1 MFANTIFAV
10 DSHTAGEPT
19 RIIVGGILDV
29 PGKTMME
36 KKRYFQDNLDN
47 VRTML
52 MLEPR
57 GHKNMYGAVVTA
69 PTSPEA
75 DFGVIFMDPQEYC
88 DMCGHGSIGVVT
100 VLIETGMVEW
110 EEPVTPVV
118 FDTPAGL
125 INARARVR
133 DGRVESVTFRNV
145 PSFLYKSMKIR
156 VEGVGEIPVDIAF
169 GGNFYSMVSAKD
181 LGIKVQPQN
190 LRKLIDMAINILEAT
205 NTRIKLQHPEK
216 SHIRGDLSCTIIYDD
231 PSRSE
236 ADARNVVICRGGQ
249 VSREPC
255 GTGTSARMA
264 TLYAKGKL
272 KLRQEFVNESIIGT
286 VYLGKL
292 LSETKVGEYPAVVP
306 EITGSA
312 YITGIHTFVI
322 SPNDPLKEG
331 FLLP

>member
-190 LRKLIDMAINILEAT
+190 LRKLIDLGIKVINAV
-205 NTRIKLQHPEK
+205 NGQIKVKHPENPD
-216 SHIRGDLSCTIIYDD
+216 INEIFLAQIYDN
-231 PSRSE
+231 PKHPE
-236 ADARNVVICRGGQ
+236 ADAKNVVVTRGGQ
-249 VSREPC
+249 NDRSPC

-264 TLYAKGKL
+264 TLYSKGKL
-272 KLRQEFVNESIIGT
+272 GLNENFVNESIIGT
-286 VYLGKL
+286 IFTGKL
-292 LSETKVGEYPAVVP
+292 VSKTKVGEFDAVLT

-312 YITGIHTFVI
+312 YITGISTFV
-322 SPNDPLKEG
+322 SHPHDPLKMG
-331 FLLP
+331 FLLS